1 MGSSRYIFLFL
12 PLLLALALLAE
23 EPFRT
28 FTAVSGQSFTARVLS
43 YEGQTFYLEGKD
55 KKLYPVP
62 YNQLTTNDQA
72 YLREVSQQGKIPL
85 GDPRKL
91 SSQDTMVD
99 NSTPTAS

>member
-1 MGSSRYIFLFL
+1 MMGVGRYIFLFL
-12 PLLLALALLAE
+12 YFFNASALLAE

-72 YLREVSQQGKIPL
+72 YLREVSNKVKFL
-85 GDPRKL
+85 L
-91 SSQDTMVD
+91 VTLE
-99 NSTPTAS
+99 N